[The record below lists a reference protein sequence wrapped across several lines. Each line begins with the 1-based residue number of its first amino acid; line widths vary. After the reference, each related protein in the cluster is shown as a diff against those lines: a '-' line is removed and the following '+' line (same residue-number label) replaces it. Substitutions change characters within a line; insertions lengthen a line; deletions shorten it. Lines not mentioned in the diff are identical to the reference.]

1 MDVDPPLLLF
11 RAQYLQCLDP
21 DFLTWPPASLL
32 KQPDAQ
38 IFLYKRLFDNS
49 KVPYRPSLSYEAKVL
64 EMLVA
69 RIQRS
74 MSGTAVVEIV
84 SSHLYAYLNFTN
96 DFLNTKPHKRS
107 H

>member
-38 IFLYKRLFDNS
+38 TFLYKRLFDPI
-49 KVPYRPSLSYEAKVL
+49 KVPYRPSISYEAKVL
-64 EMLVA
+64 EMLIA
-69 RIQRS
+69 RIQRA
-74 MSGTAVVEIV
+74 MSGTAVVESV
-84 SSHLYAYLNFTN
+84 SSRLYAYLTFTN
-96 DFLNTKPHKRS
+96 DSFNTKS
-107 H
+107 HQ